1 MPIAFRGD
9 GMNEPNNRR
18 NRRMDPSARTG
29 RHGLLK
35 MAIWV
40 GITLAPPVALGQTAS
55 EDSLLQHYVKALHQD
70 IEAEWIRPES
80 VPLDAAC
87 PVKIRQLP
95 GGMVVSVEVM
105 PECGYDANGKDSVQR
120 AVVKASPLP
129 YRGFE
134 SVFNRNLLV
143 RFRASD
149 VRPFP
154 PEVKTSRPRQRIVEG
169 STGIF
174 GEYVEACARTIETA
188 RLPRGM
194 ERPRYRERMAAIAFQ
209 ADGRILEVMVLN
221 RPKDAE
227 IADDYKYVA
236 ALKAVAACRPFT
248 AQMRADTDVI
258 TAIRTFK
265 LRK

>member
-1 MPIAFRGD
+1 
-9 GMNEPNNRR
+9 MNEPNNRR
-18 NRRMDPSARTG
+18 NRRMGASARTG
-29 RHGLLK
+29 RHRLRMIAML
-35 MAIWV
+35 V
-40 GITLAPPVALGQTAS
+40 GIALAPVAWGQTAS
-55 EDSLLQHYVKALHQD
+55 EESLLQPYVRALHEA

-87 PVKIRQLP
+87 PVRIRQLP

-105 PECGYDANGKDSVQR
+105 PECGYDQSGKDSVER

-129 YRGFE
+129 YLGFE

-149 VRPFP
+149 ARPP
-154 PEVKTSRPRQRIVEG
+154 PPAVKAGGLRQRIVEG
-169 STGIF
+169 PTGIF
-174 GEYVEACARTIETA
+174 GEYVEACARTIEAA

-194 ERPRYRERMAAIAFQ
+194 ERPRYRERMAAVSLLANGKIQ
-209 ADGRILEVMVLN
+209 EVMVLN
-221 RPKDAE
+221 RPTGAE
-227 IADDYKYVA
+227 ISDDYKYVA
-236 ALKAVAACRPFT
+236 ALKVAADCRPFT

-258 TAIRTFK
+258 VAFRIFK

>member
-1 MPIAFRGD
+1 
-9 GMNEPNNRR
+9 MNEPNNRR
-18 NRRMDPSARTG
+18 KRRTDASARTG
-29 RHGLLK
+29 RHGLPMIAML
-35 MAIWV
+35 V
-40 GITLAPPVALGQTAS
+40 GIALAPIAWGQAAS
-55 EDSLLQHYVKALHQD
+55 EEPLLQHYVRALHEA

-80 VPLDAAC
+80 VPLEAAC

-95 GGMVVSVEVM
+95 GGTVVSVEVM
-105 PECGYDANGKDSVQR
+105 PECGYDANGKDSVER

-143 RFRASD
+143 RFRASE

-154 PEVKTSRPRQRIVEG
+154 PAVKADGPRQLIVEG
-169 STGIF
+169 SNGVF
-174 GEYVEACARTIETA
+174 GEYVEACARTIEAA
-188 RLPRGM
+188 RLPRGL
-194 ERPRYRERMAAIAFQ
+194 ERPRYRERMAAISFQ
-209 ADGRILEVMVLN
+209 ANGKILQVMVLN
-221 RPKDAE
+221 RPKDAP